1 MPWRLPALGL
11 SLLGDDPGSFG
22 WLGLPGLA
30 VVIPGNVW
38 LMFIFEHQPDLSILE
53 DDIRGTGNDLP
64 LFLVAWLLFHR
75 TSLSSI
81 KAEIFENT

>member
-11 SLLGDDPGSFG
+11 SLLGDNPVSSG

-38 LMFIFEHQPDLSILE
+38 LMFIFEYQPDLSILE
-53 DDIRGTGNDLP
+53 NIRGTGNYLP

-75 TSLSSI
+75 TSSFFYKS
-81 KAEIFENT
+81 